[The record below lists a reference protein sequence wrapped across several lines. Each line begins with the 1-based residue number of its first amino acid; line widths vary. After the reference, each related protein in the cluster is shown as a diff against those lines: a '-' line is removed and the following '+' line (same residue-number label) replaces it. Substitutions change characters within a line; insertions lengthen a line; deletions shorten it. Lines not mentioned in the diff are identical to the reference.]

1 MLKKPP
7 KLQLQL
13 TLEFSL
19 FFIVV
24 AVLIYIHFTG
34 KFEDDALEK
43 FRYKAQIVANYLTQ
57 NPEYFN
63 SLLPLGNSRI
73 SDLMKWNDA
82 AYVVIEDNS
91 GKIVDAI
98 NIDEAENHL
107 YIKTKIEEGISLDK
121 TIYKVAFPVTA
132 KGIVLGKVYVGFVS
146 IDVAQEL
153 NNKFLLTALFS
164 LFILL
169 AGIVFTYFLSSIS
182 FRPITRLITIL
193 DRPINDKTHLNIK
206 NFKNDEIGILARKID
221 TILTDLDRSSGE
233 VDQLNKQFGNALR
246 EKINELDL
254 EISQRKKAEVFLRKS
269 EEQFKLLFDN
279 APIGMV
285 IFSERGIIT
294 KVNSSFCHTVGYNE
308 EEILGLS
315 VLRLFE
321 ESYEKFGSS
330 DRILN
335 ELKSIHKEC
344 VLVKNGGT
352 KINCLIKSVTIFDDE
367 GKPVH
372 STMQVLDISEMKQ
385 TQNELEVALDKAR
398 ESDRLKSAFLAQM
411 SHEIRTPLNVILVSI
426 PLIADEIGNKDPEL
440 QDIIYSVGSAGKRL
454 HRTIDMILSMSAVQ
468 SGNYK
473 PEYEKITL
481 GGEVKTL
488 SDEFR
493 SLAEEKNLKLFFEN
507 HSTRSNVFA
516 DKYTVT
522 QIFQNLL
529 GNAIKYTHSGQIQVT
544 IDDYKSDKLIV
555 KIEDTGIGMSEKYLK
570 KIFSPFSQED
580 AGQKRK
586 YEGNG
591 LGLALVKKYV
601 EINRA
606 EIKVASEKNK
616 GTVFSV
622 IFNKALDLKSFED
635 NSRILD
641 EIASA
646 KKIS

>member
-1 MLKKPP
+1 MLNKPP

-24 AVLIYIHFTG
+24 AGLIYIHFTD
-34 KFEDDALEK
+34 KFEEDALEK

-57 NPEYFN
+57 NPEYFD
-63 SLLPLGNSRI
+63 SQLQLRDSRI
-73 SDLMKWNDA
+73 LDLMKWNDA
-82 AYVVIEDNS
+82 LYVVLEDNS
-91 GKIVDAI
+91 GTVVDAI
-98 NIDEAENHL
+98 NIDQAENQL
-107 YIKTKIEEGISLDK
+107 YIATRNEEGISLDK
-121 TIYKVAFPVTA
+121 TIYKVAFPVNV
-132 KGIVLGKVYVGFVS
+132 KGLTIGKVYVGFIS
-146 IDVAQEL
+146 SDVAHEL

-164 LFILL
+164 LFVLL

-182 FRPITRLITIL
+182 FRPITRLISLL
-193 DRPINDKTHLNIK
+193 DRPVTDKTHLNIQ

-221 TILTDLDRSSGE
+221 NILTDLDRSSGE

-246 EKINELDL
+246 EKINELDM

-294 KVNSSFCHTVGYNE
+294 KANSSFCKTVGYTE

-321 ESYEKFGSS
+321 ESYENFGSS
-330 DRILN
+330 EKILN
-335 ELKSIHKEC
+335 EIKSIHKEC

-352 KINCLIKSVTIFDDE
+352 KINCIIKSVTIFDDQ

-372 STMQVLDISEMKQ
+372 STMQVLDISEMIQ
-385 TQNELEVALDKAR
+385 TQTELEIALDKAR

-426 PLIADEIGNKDPEL
+426 PLLADEIGSKDREL
-440 QDIIYSVGSAGKRL
+440 QDILYSVGSAGKRL
-454 HRTIDMILSMSAVQ
+454 HRTIDMILSMSAIQ

-473 PEYEKITL
+473 PDYEKITL
-481 GGEVKTL
+481 SKEIKSL
-488 SDEFR
+488 SEEFR
-493 SLAEEKNLKLFFEN
+493 SLAEEKNLKLIFDN

-529 GNAIKYTHSGQIQVT
+529 GNAIKYTQSGQIEVT
-544 IDDYKSDKLIV
+544 IDDYNSDKIIV
-555 KIEDTGIGMSEKYLK
+555 KVEDTGIGMSEKYLN

-580 AGQKRK
+580 TGQKRK

-622 IFNKALDLKSFED
+622 IFSKSLDLKSFED
-635 NSRILD
+635 SARILD
-641 EIASA
+641 EVLEA
-646 KKIS
+646 KRVS

>member
-24 AVLIYIHFTG
+24 AVLIYTHFTS
-34 KFEDDALEK
+34 KFEEDALEK

-57 NPEYFN
+57 NPEFFN
-63 SLLPLGNSRI
+63 SKLPLNESSV
-73 SDLMKWNDA
+73 SDLMEWNDA
-82 AYVVIEDNS
+82 AYVVLEDNS
-91 GKIVDAI
+91 GKIVNAI
-98 NIDEAENHL
+98 NIDQAENQL
-107 YIKTKIEEGISLDK
+107 YVKTQNDEGISFDDM
-121 TIYKVAFPVTA
+121 IYKVAFPV
-132 KGIVLGKVYVGFVS
+132 IVNGSIIGKVYVGFVS
-146 IDVAQEL
+146 LDVTHEL

-164 LFILL
+164 LFVLL
-169 AGIVFTYFLSSIS
+169 AGIVFTYFLSSVS
-182 FRPITRLITIL
+182 FRPITRLISIL
-193 DRPINDKTHLNIK
+193 DKPVTEKTHLNIK
-206 NFKNDEIGILARKID
+206 SFKYDEIGILARKID

-233 VDQLNKQFGNALR
+233 VDHLNKQFGNALR
-246 EKINELDL
+246 EKINELDI

-269 EEQFKLLFDN
+269 EEQFKMLFDN

-294 KVNSSFCHTVGYNE
+294 KVNSAFCKTVDYTE

-321 ESYEKFGSS
+321 DSFEKFQSS
-330 DRILN
+330 TSILN

-352 KINCLIKSVTIFDDE
+352 RINCIVKSVTIFDDD
-367 GKPVH
+367 GKPIH
-372 STMQVLDISEMKQ
+372 STMQILDISEIKQ
-385 TQNELEVALDKAR
+385 TQTELQNALEKAR

-426 PLIADEIGNKDPEL
+426 PLLADEIGSKDPEL
-440 QDIIYSVGSAGKRL
+440 QDILYSVGSAGKRL
-454 HRTIDMILSMSAVQ
+454 HRTIDMILSMSAIQ

-473 PEYEKITL
+473 PEYEKVTL
-481 GGEVKTL
+481 EKEIKSL
-488 SDEFR
+488 SEEFR
-493 SLAEEKNLKLFFEN
+493 SLAEEKNLKLKFEN
-507 HSTRSNVFA
+507 LSASSNVFA

-522 QIFQNLL
+522 QIFQNLI
-529 GNAIKYTHSGQIQVT
+529 GNAIKYTHSGYVKISLE
-544 IDDYKSDKLIV
+544 DYKSDKLVV
-555 KIEDTGIGMSEKYLK
+555 KVEDTGIGMSEKYLK

-601 EINRA
+601 EVNRA
-606 EIKVASEKNK
+606 EITVTSEKNK
-616 GTVFSV
+616 GSVFSI

-635 NSRILD
+635 NARILD
-641 EIASA
+641 EIVSA
-646 KKIS
+646 KKIA

>member
-1 MLKKPP
+1 LLKKPP

-63 SLLPLGNSRI
+63 SSMTLGESRI
-73 SDLMKWNDA
+73 NDLMKWNDA
-82 AYVVIEDNS
+82 AYVVLEDNS
-91 GKIVDAI
+91 GNIVDAV
-98 NIDEAENHL
+98 NIEQAEDHL
-107 YIKTKIEEGISLDK
+107 YITTKNEEGISLDK
-121 TIYKVAFPVTA
+121 TIYKVAFPVIS
-132 KGIVLGKVYVGFVS
+132 KGVNLGRVYVGFIS
-146 IDVAQEL
+146 TDVAREL

-164 LFILL
+164 LIVLL

-182 FRPITRLITIL
+182 FRPITRLISLL
-193 DRPINDKTHLNIK
+193 DRPVTERTHLNIK

-221 TILTDLDRSSGE
+221 LILTDLDRSSGE

-246 EKINELDL
+246 EKINELDM
-254 EISQRKKAEVFLRKS
+254 EISQRKKAEVYLRKS
-269 EEQFKLLFDN
+269 EEQFKSLFDN

-294 KVNSSFCHTVGYNE
+294 KANSAFCKTVDYTE
-308 EEILGLS
+308 DEILGLS
-315 VLRLFE
+315 ILRLFE
-321 ESYEKFGSS
+321 ASYENFGSS
-330 DRILN
+330 EKILK
-335 ELKSIHKEC
+335 EIKSIHKEC

-352 KINCLIKSVTIFDDE
+352 KIDCIIKSITICDDA
-367 GKPVH
+367 GNPVH
-372 STMQVLDISEMKQ
+372 STMQVLDISEMKK
-385 TQNELEVALDKAR
+385 TQNDLELALDKAR

-426 PLIADEIGNKDPEL
+426 PLIADEIGNKDREL
-440 QDIIYSVGSAGKRL
+440 QDILYSVGSAGKRL
-454 HRTIDMILSMSAVQ
+454 HRTIDMILSMSAIQ

-481 GGEVKTL
+481 GNEIKSL
-488 SDEFR
+488 SEEFR
-493 SLAEEKNLKLFFEN
+493 SLAEEKSLKLFFEN

-529 GNAIKYTHSGQIQVT
+529 GNAIKYTQSGQIQVT
-544 IDDYKSDKLIV
+544 INDYNSDKVVV
-555 KIEDTGIGMSEKYLK
+555 KVEDTGIGMSEAYLT

-580 AGQKRK
+580 IGQKRK

-606 EIKVASEKNK
+606 EIKVSSEKNK
-616 GTVFSV
+616 GSVFSV
-622 IFNKALDLKSFED
+622 IFNKSLDLRSFED
-635 NSRILD
+635 SARILD
-641 EIASA
+641 EIAYA
-646 KKIS
+646 KRLS

>member
-24 AVLIYIHFTG
+24 AVLIYTHFTS

-43 FRYKAQIVANYLTQ
+43 FRYKAQIVANYLAQ

-63 SLLPLGNSRI
+63 SKVPLAGSRV
-73 SDLMKWNDA
+73 SDLMEWNDA
-82 AYVVIEDNS
+82 AYVVLEDNT
-91 GKIVDAI
+91 GKIVNAI
-98 NIDEAENHL
+98 NIEQAENQL
-107 YIKTKIEEGISLDK
+107 YVTTRNEEGISFDDMF
-121 TIYKVAFPVTA
+121 YKVAFPISA
-132 KGIVLGKVYVGFVS
+132 KGSMLGKVYVGFIS
-146 IDVAQEL
+146 LDVTHEL

-164 LFILL
+164 LFVLL

-193 DRPINDKTHLNIK
+193 DKPVTEKTHLNIK
-206 NFKNDEIGILARKID
+206 SFRNDEIGVLARKID

-246 EKINELDL
+246 EKINELDM
-254 EISQRKKAEVFLRKS
+254 EISQRKKAEVYLRKS
-269 EEQFKLLFDN
+269 EEQFKMLFDN
-279 APIGMV
+279 APIGMM

-294 KVNSSFCHTVGYNE
+294 KVNSSFCNTVGYTE

-321 ESYEKFGSS
+321 ESYEKFGNSTK
-330 DRILN
+330 ILN

-344 VLVKNGGT
+344 ILVKNDGT
-352 KINCLIKSVTIFDDE
+352 RINCIIKSVTIFDDN
-367 GKPVH
+367 GKPIH
-372 STMQVLDISEMKQ
+372 STMQIIDISEIKQ
-385 TQNELEVALDKAR
+385 TQNELQNALEKAR

-426 PLIADEIGNKDPEL
+426 PLLADEIGSKDQEL
-440 QDIIYSVGSAGKRL
+440 SDILYSVGSAGKRL
-454 HRTIDMILSMSAVQ
+454 HRTIDMILSMSAIQ

-473 PEYEKITL
+473 PEYEKVTL
-481 GGEVKTL
+481 EKEIKIL
-488 SDEFR
+488 SDEFK
-493 SLAEEKNLKLFFEN
+493 SLAEEKSLELKFEN
-507 HSTRSNVFA
+507 HSTSSNVFA

-522 QIFQNLL
+522 QIFQNLI
-529 GNAIKYTHSGQIQVT
+529 GNAIKYTHKGYVKISLE
-544 IDDYKSDKLIV
+544 DYKSDKLMIKV
-555 KIEDTGIGMSEKYLK
+555 EDTGIGMSEKYLQR
-570 KIFSPFSQED
+570 IFSPFSQED
-580 AGQKRK
+580 AGQKRT

-601 EINRA
+601 EINRS
-606 EIKVASEKNK
+606 EIKVTSEKNN
-616 GTVFSV
+616 GSIFTV

-635 NSRILD
+635 NARILD
-641 EIASA
+641 EIVAS
-646 KKIS
+646 KKV